1 MITPHTVLGF
11 SVLILIS
18 LNSSYDIH
26 LASIFYQ
33 KSEVVSG
40 RLLNAM
46 ILVTKLQEAFEIQ
59 LDTSEINFENF
70 QNLGTIVE
78 LIENKERSEAR

>member
-1 MITPHTVLGF
+1 M
-11 SVLILIS
+11 
-18 LNSSYDIH
+18 
-26 LASIFYQ
+26 ASISYQ

-46 ILVTKLQEAFEIQ
+46 ILVTKLQESFEIQ

>member
-1 MITPHTVLGF
+1 MVLEVLPDVNLEDLSEDSDIF
-11 SVLILIS
+11 SMGL
-18 LNSSYDIH
+18 D
-26 LASIFYQ
+26 SI
-33 KSEVVSG
+33 
-40 RLLNAM
+40 NAM

>member
-1 MITPHTVLGF
+1 MVLEVLPDVNLEDLSEDSDIF
-11 SVLILIS
+11 SMGL
-18 LNSSYDIH
+18 D
-26 LASIFYQ
+26 SI
-33 KSEVVSG
+33 
-40 RLLNAM
+40 NAM

-78 LIENKERSEAR
+78 LIENKERSE

>member
-1 MITPHTVLGF
+1 MVLEVLPDVNLEDLSEDSDIF
-11 SVLILIS
+11 SMGL
-18 LNSSYDIH
+18 D
-26 LASIFYQ
+26 SI
-33 KSEVVSG
+33 
-40 RLLNAM
+40 NAM

-78 LIENKERSEAR
+78 LIENKERSEVR